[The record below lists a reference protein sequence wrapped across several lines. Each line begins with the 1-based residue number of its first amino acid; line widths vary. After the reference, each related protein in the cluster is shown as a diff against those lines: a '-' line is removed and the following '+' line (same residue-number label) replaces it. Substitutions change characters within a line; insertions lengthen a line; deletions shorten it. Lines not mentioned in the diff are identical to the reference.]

1 MMMPLVAHLHAIYS
15 SAALPGHPG
24 LRGVYVFTS
33 IVTLEKTLVTVTVHT
48 TINSLKDYSFVPP
61 F

>member
-33 IVTLEKTLVTVTVHT
+33 IVTLEKNT
-48 TINSLKDYSFVPP
+48 SYSYSAHDNQLS
-61 F
+61 